1 MKIIKCANLS
11 KAYGKEK
18 YLALDNLNL
27 EVEKNSIFGFL
38 GPNGAGKTTTLKLLT
53 GLMKPTSGEIYINNL
68 LVSENKEICKDI
80 GYLSQSPSYYN
91 WMNAKQLL
99 LFVASLFNLSK
110 KESEIRVDQLLELCG
125 LKEHKNRRIGSYSGG
140 MVQRLGIAQA
150 LINEP
155 DVLFLDEPVSDMDPL
170 GRKEILDFI
179 YQLKDNTTVFMSS
192 HILEDVERVCDT
204 VAIINKGK
212 LVKVSKT
219 QELKDEFKNQGGTV
233 SFETINHKDF
243 DVLKSWLN
251 NSLKSE
257 YILKDQKII
266 VNQDDFELIRND
278 FFKMIGTSSIHLDN
292 FQTQK
297 PSLEDIFVSII
308 GDDNNAKNNN

>member
-1 MKIIKCANLS
+1 MKIIKCANLT

-18 YLALDNLNL
+18 YLALDSLNL

-53 GLMKPTSGEIYINNL
+53 GLMKPTSGDVWINDSL
-68 LVSENKEICKDI
+68 LRDNKGICKDI

-99 LFVASLFNLSK
+99 MFVASLFNLSK

-125 LKEHKNRRIGSYSGG
+125 LKEHKNRKIGSYSGG

-179 YQLKDNTTVFMSS
+179 YQLKENTTVFMSS
-192 HILEDVERVCDT
+192 HILEDVERVCDS

-212 LVKVSKT
+212 LVKVSNTK
-219 QELKDEFKNQGGTV
+219 ELKEEFKNQAGSV
-233 SFETINHKDF
+233 SFETTTQKDIENLKIWLNKTLGTEY
-243 DVLKSWLN
+243 VLKD
-251 NSLKSE
+251 K
-257 YILKDQKII
+257 KII
-266 VNQDDFELIRND
+266 VNQDDFEKIRND
-278 FFKMIGTSSIHLDN
+278 FFKMIGASSIHLDN

-308 GDDNNAKNNN
+308 GDDNNAKYNN